1 MTKPTRLIVSIAV
14 VAVWAVHGGDKTG
27 HWNAGIVLSV
37 AV

>member
-1 MTKPTRLIVSIAV
+1 MLGEV
-14 VAVWAVHGGDKTG
+14 VHGGDKTG